1 MYTDTDTIS
10 EVPRRHLLVFINP
23 VCGQGKAEQE
33 FREHV
38 QPLFNRA
45 EISYDVVVT
54 GEVRYQV
61 VPRIWVPRI
70 CTTKIIL
77 GWNIAIRVCNK

>member
-1 MYTDTDTIS
+1 MHMYIDTDAPS
-10 EVPRRHLLVFINP
+10 EVPRRHLLVLINP

-38 QPLFNRA
+38 QPLFDRA

-54 GEVRYQV
+54 GEME
-61 VPRIWVPRI
+61 I
-70 CTTKIIL
+70 
-77 GWNIAIRVCNK
+77 

>member
-38 QPLFNRA
+38 QPLFNCA

-54 GEVRYQV
+54 GEVRNQAV
-61 VPRIWVPRI
+61 S
-70 CTTKIIL
+70 KNL
-77 GWNIAIRVCNK
+77 GSQNCGTHRNYFWLEHCNQSL